1 MKGSRS
7 KSNNFSYQAKRIKK
21 IVDSQMK
28 VLEGLVALALQKGE
42 CIKENENKLNFVVY
56 QDEMYRVQ
64 ISVYQGRDG
73 TIRPVGSGQIDC
85 VAVEDVDY
93 IKFCYDSQS
102 RLSSYLNFQWGRA
115 KGEIHF
121 QAGQPSG
128 FAEITEAIDNR
139 FVKRHHVFA
148 SKTVSALL
156 ALATCTYAAGL
167 NNAAAQQKC
176 FIAHQGEHV
185 GCDLRMHTR

>member
-1 MKGSRS
+1 MKSSRR
-7 KSNNFSYQAKRIKK
+7 KSNNFSYQAKRMKK
-21 IVDSQMK
+21 IIDSQVK
-28 VLEGLVALALQKGE
+28 VLNGLVALALQKGE
-42 CIKENENKLNFVVY
+42 YIKDNENKVNFVVY

-64 ISVYQGRDG
+64 ISVHQSMNG
-73 TIRPVGSGQIDC
+73 TVYPVGSGQITC
-85 VAVEDVDY
+85 VAAEDVDY

-156 ALATCTYAAGL
+156 ALATCIYAVGL

-185 GCDLRMHTR
+185 NCDLRMHTR